1 MVRLED
7 LSDKDLAEFKTKFD
21 DPFQEI
27 ITNEQLRRERNETLV
42 VPCAKNAGIYG
53 GGKKYDPVES
63 ITIIDEYPHDRQEL
77 EDPIL

>member
-21 DPFQEI
+21 DPRQQEI
-27 ITNEQLRRERNETLV
+27 ITNEQLRRERNEPVV

-53 GGKKYDPVES
+53 GGKKYDPGK
-63 ITIIDEYPHDRQEL
+63 YHNNR
-77 EDPIL
+77 